1 MKDPLKKETCLLL
14 QDLCGDLNKV
24 SESVLSFVEIRVRL
38 DILEKFLKRKPK
50 ARELLSFPVEE
61 ALTRLSILTEWSYL
75 ELQPWH
81 GKVYGALM
89 YVASIKAKVNLRA
102 AEPLRVCNS
111 VLTMA
116 TDTGF
121 ITSPDLGDPSDN
133 KFDYPCY
140 QSKREKKTI
149 DALRKGEA
157 NLDRFWKGFNA
168 NLRNISGGE
177 DKGTLRR
184 LLEERGAMRR
194 TKAWIDDRPQ
204 RNIGHLLAEYVFET
218 QPASQVFH
226 DPSTEITENLD
237 KLTLTKKK
245 QKTRYVVQLPSVL
258 KSKMSQ
264 PPIRSLT
271 RSDHG
276 SASKT
281 THTRFSERYPIFQ
294 TQPQYQV

>member
-1 MKDPLKKETCLLL
+1 
-14 QDLCGDLNKV
+14 
-24 SESVLSFVEIRVRL
+24 
-38 DILEKFLKRKPK
+38 
-50 ARELLSFPVEE
+50 
-61 ALTRLSILTEWSYL
+61 
-75 ELQPWH
+75 
-81 GKVYGALM
+81 M

-149 DALRKGEA
+149 DALRNGEA

-184 LLEERGAMRR
+184 LLEEHGALRR